1 MTKLADKLIEF
12 SSDIIS
18 DIKLEIEQHI
28 ANIEE
33 YTDVEY
39 VRERLNTLQMYIDF
53 NKSIKSGNNN
63 YSRQIAIEM
72 VEMMLE
78 MDQ

>member
-1 MTKLADKLIEF
+1 MTKLADKFIEF
-12 SSDIIS
+12 SNDIIS
-18 DIKLEIEQHI
+18 DIKLEIERHI

-39 VRERLNTLQMYIDF
+39 VRERLNTLQIYIDF

>member
-1 MTKLADKLIEF
+1 MTKLADKFIEF
-12 SSDIIS
+12 SNDIIS